1 MLNIDLSVSRFFD
14 EMLLAEG
21 QHRGHYDAYWQW
33 LQQAD
38 QLTIAR
44 KREEAALLF
53 HRVGITFNVYGD
65 DDGAGVGVGVGVGVG
80 TPERSLGISGFTV
93 DLLAA
98 GTHCR
103 AA

>member
-1 MLNIDLSVSRFFD
+1 MLNIDLSTPQFFD

-21 QHRGHYDAYWQW
+21 KHRGHYDAYWQW

-65 DDGAGVGVGVGVGVG
+65 DDGA
-80 TPERSLGISGFTV
+80 ERLIPFDSVPRIIPASEWQMLDRGIRQIG
-93 DLLAA
+93 
-98 GTHCR
+98 R
-103 AA
+103 AHV